1 MSVYIYDAL
10 GFSFTKVMNL
20 LERGLRE
27 IGYRRI
33 DKVDGHT
40 ALQVPRAH
48 RGVIITDIVLAAR
61 WGWVTRFLPYF
72 DKLILWCDTPLSLRH
87 LEGYADIINEHT
99 CNYVTLPVFEKLF
112 RMHGIRVDG
121 YVPRPVDIDTAEEVI
136 GAGCRDLRRTYG
148 DYIVTVGGDQVIAPP
163 RYPRKGLDMYDR
175 LCEWVKAK
183 YGYRCVAVT
192 NWPYFKHVDHVIKFG
207 SLSEYDLLRLVKCA
221 KLFVWPSRGEGF
233 GMPPLEAMAVG
244 QLVVA
249 ADNPTNELVVGLKFP
264 VDTVEEVFMPEIGMY
279 YYAYLY
285 RFEELRDAV
294 DYALN
299 MGGDE
304 RIYITMR
311 AMREA
316 AKYRP
321 RYVAMAVSQ
330 L

>member
-1 MSVYIYDAL
+1 MGYRIRQMRPSDAVAVVRIANQAFL
-10 GFSFTKVMNL
+10 ETARLTSLMGRRFVQRMKGDRDCLFVAESDDGEVVGFVIGSCKGGRATIGWIAVHPGHQGRGIGGML
-20 LERGLRE
+20 LEA
-27 IGYRRI
+27 
-33 DKVDGHT
+33 V
-40 ALQVPRAH
+40 
-48 RGVIITDIVLAAR
+48 
-61 WGWVTRFLPYF
+61 
-72 DKLILWCDTPLSLRH
+72 
-87 LEGYADIINEHT
+87 EGKAME
-99 CNYVTLPVFEKLF
+99 
-112 RMHGIRVDG
+112 RGIRVVETG
-121 YVPRPVDIDTAEEVI
+121 TPFA
-136 GAGCRDLRRTYG
+136 RTFY
-148 DYIVTVGGDQVIAPP
+148 
-163 RYPRKGLDMYDR
+163 
-175 LCEWVKAK
+175 EK

-249 ADNPTNELVVGLKFP
+249 ADNPTNELVVGLKCP